1 MWRLIE
7 NGLTVR
13 NEIKHRK
20 IKDSLVPSK
29 KKQRGLSDVRRG
41 GELGYTVFLSCLH
54 SAIAWNALHDLTGT
68 EFAESLKQ
76 QTSHVKLIGWMLD
89 WLGKSD
95 ADQLSWSSIM
105 IYICGKLG
113 TMQGSRRT

>member
-29 KKQRGLSDVRRG
+29 KNSVVCLMYD
-41 GELGYTVFLSCLH
+41 GE
-54 SAIAWNALHDLTGT
+54 
-68 EFAESLKQ
+68 ESLATPFFCHAFIQ
-76 QTSHVKLIGWMLD
+76 P
-89 WLGKSD
+89 
-95 ADQLSWSSIM
+95 
-105 IYICGKLG
+105 
-113 TMQGSRRT
+113 